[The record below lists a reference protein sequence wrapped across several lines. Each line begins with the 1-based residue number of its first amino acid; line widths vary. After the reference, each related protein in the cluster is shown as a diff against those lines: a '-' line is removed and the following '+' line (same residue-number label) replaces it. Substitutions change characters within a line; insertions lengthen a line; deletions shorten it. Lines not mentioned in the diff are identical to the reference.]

1 MPEPHLLLDGLKFP
15 EGPCFA
21 PDGTLWWVEIEGGR
35 IGCLAPEGPVFFE
48 IGGRPNGA
56 AFDRDG
62 ILWIADQGMN
72 AIRRFDPA
80 MGRASNFAD
89 RVDGGPLGK
98 PNDLCFDRVG
108 RLVFT
113 CSNDARIEP
122 IGYVCRMTADGHVEK
137 IADGLM
143 FPNGIAFSPD
153 GALVIAETYRQRLI
167 SGAYDDDLGT
177 WQSLAS
183 TPGPVGPDGMAF
195 ATDGSVFVANFG
207 QGTVTRHSPD
217 GALISTLALPGAK
230 PTNVALDPS
239 GAMGLVVTEVET
251 GALYS
256 IATSASPLL
265 STRGPSDV

>member
-1 MPEPHLLLDGLKFP
+1 MPEPRLLLDGLHFP

-21 PDGTLWWVEIEGGR
+21 PDGTLWWVEIESGR
-35 IGCLAPEGPVFFE
+35 IGCLAPEGPRFFD

-56 AFDRDG
+56 AFDGDG
-62 ILWIADQGMN
+62 ILWIADQGMG

-80 MGRASNFAD
+80 TAHASSC
-89 RVDGGPLGK
+89 VDSVNGGPLGK
-98 PNDLCFDRVG
+98 PNDLCFDLDG
-108 RLVFT
+108 HLVFT
-113 CSNDARIEP
+113 CSNDARTEP
-122 IGYVCRMTADGHVEK
+122 VGYVCRMTLGGHVEK

-167 SGAYDDDLGT
+167 SRAYDDFGT
-177 WQSLAS
+177 WLALAS
-183 TPGPVGPDGMAF
+183 TPGPVGPDGIAF
-195 ATDGSVFVANFG
+195 ATDRSVFVANFG

-217 GALISTLALPGAK
+217 GALISTLALPGAN

-239 GAMGLVVTEVET
+239 GAMGLVVTEVDT
-251 GALYS
+251 GSLYS
-256 IATSASPLL
+256 IATSARPLL